1 VPFVV
6 DDLLAWLVGLLADEG
21 RKKMTTWIFGDEQT
35 RARPPQKLCGSPLP
49 SCAQTTRSTRKNWR

>member
-1 VPFVV
+1 MPFVV

-35 RARPPQKLCGSPLP
+35 RALRPAASTVASSAANCHATPTSP
-49 SCAQTTRSTRKNWR
+49 R